1 MLGRCSGHAPLLV
14 VAGVAEGLAD
24 LHLLLL
30 LLFFVELDGN
40 RPDGYFLV
48 YVFHRFLYNFII
60 YILSISVDV
69 WVTLGTGLIPTP
81 FLPSI
86 KGEKMIKVII
96 ISH

>member
-14 VAGVAEGLAD
+14 VARVAEGLAD

-48 YVFHRFLYNFII
+48 YVFHRFYITLLFI
-60 YILSISVDV
+60 YSFYQCGR
-69 WVTLGTGLIPTP
+69 LGYTGDGADPNP
-81 FLPSI
+81 LPAFD
-86 KGEKMIKVII
+86 KG
-96 ISH
+96 